1 MNVIASLGLK
11 PKDLYKLTFEEFLK
25 QNPDLKKLGKEIQ
38 TQRYNFF
45 EEERQNNIN
54 RCIQER
60 RAMIAITKNSKNKLK
75 KNNSDNIEVINAND
89 LADLTISNN
98 NKSVSSLKNKRNNI
112 KIYNDKDKKIYM
124 TENSYIMNNSDG
136 SKALITK
143 EDLEKITCLQ
153 KEKTKL
159 EKKVEEREEHLMRF
173 LKSELMRE
181 KKIQKVKNR
190 ISQKEKKINDFLKN
204 KNDGIKLIE
213 NERYQ
218 DHQDVYERQKLYEKM
233 LNNYDKKIYITKK
246 QQQEQNKSSKTINNE
261 KMDELKEQIKDYEK
275 KNIEYKQKISNLFD
289 LREKQN
295 PEEKKMMKERK
306 FDPKN
311 PDLGLRKLVDLEE
324 KLEIERYRRE
334 NALMTHINQFQN
346 KINNI
351 LEKKEEKEK
360 KIKKA
365 IQNAEKKREAKRM
378 LQSIH
383 YEEVRNNVKK
393 NQKNLENKRNLK
405 LQDLEKKDLKD
416 FAIKQE
422 KIKMYEERKKINQL
436 NYEEREAMKAKLKEI
451 FQDQK
456 NKINN
461 GSIGT
466 TENDDSI
473 INKLLNN

>member
-1 MNVIASLGLK
+1 
-11 PKDLYKLTFEEFLK
+11 
-25 QNPDLKKLGKEIQ
+25 
-38 TQRYNFF
+38 
-45 EEERQNNIN
+45 
-54 RCIQER
+54 
-60 RAMIAITKNSKNKLK
+60 
-75 KNNSDNIEVINAND
+75 
-89 LADLTISNN
+89 
-98 NKSVSSLKNKRNNI
+98 
-112 KIYNDKDKKIYM
+112 
-124 TENSYIMNNSDG
+124 
-136 SKALITK
+136 
-143 EDLEKITCLQ
+143 
-153 KEKTKL
+153 
-159 EKKVEEREEHLMRF
+159 
-173 LKSELMRE
+173 
-181 KKIQKVKNR
+181 
-190 ISQKEKKINDFLKN
+190 
-204 KNDGIKLIE
+204 
-213 NERYQ
+213 
-218 DHQDVYERQKLYEKM
+218 M

-295 PEEKKMMKERK
+295 PEEKKMTKERK

>member
-1 MNVIASLGLK
+1 
-11 PKDLYKLTFEEFLK
+11 
-25 QNPDLKKLGKEIQ
+25 
-38 TQRYNFF
+38 
-45 EEERQNNIN
+45 
-54 RCIQER
+54 
-60 RAMIAITKNSKNKLK
+60 
-75 KNNSDNIEVINAND
+75 
-89 LADLTISNN
+89 
-98 NKSVSSLKNKRNNI
+98 
-112 KIYNDKDKKIYM
+112 
-124 TENSYIMNNSDG
+124 
-136 SKALITK
+136 
-143 EDLEKITCLQ
+143 
-153 KEKTKL
+153 
-159 EKKVEEREEHLMRF
+159 
-173 LKSELMRE
+173 
-181 KKIQKVKNR
+181 
-190 ISQKEKKINDFLKN
+190 
-204 KNDGIKLIE
+204 
-213 NERYQ
+213 
-218 DHQDVYERQKLYEKM
+218 
-233 LNNYDKKIYITKK
+233 
-246 QQQEQNKSSKTINNE
+246 
-261 KMDELKEQIKDYEK
+261 
-275 KNIEYKQKISNLFD
+275 
-289 LREKQN
+289 
-295 PEEKKMMKERK
+295 MMKERK

-393 NQKNLENKRNLK
+393 NQQKLEDERNIK
-405 LQDLEKKDLKD
+405 LQNLEKKDLKD
-416 FAIKQE
+416 FAIRQE
-422 KIKMYEERKKINQL
+422 KIKLYEERKKINQL